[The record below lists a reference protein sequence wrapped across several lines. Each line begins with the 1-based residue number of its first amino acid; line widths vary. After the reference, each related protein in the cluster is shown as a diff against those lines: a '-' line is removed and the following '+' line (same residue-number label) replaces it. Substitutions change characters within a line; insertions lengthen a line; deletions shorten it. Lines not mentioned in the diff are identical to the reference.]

1 MAASQIEI
9 DDNTILDNIDA
20 EQVEFTADV
29 DGDDYDFVVQY
40 DLLEALSGD
49 RPDGDAVDMFNRF
62 IDAVSEAALS
72 ALSRNSDAN
81 PIIVSENDLE

>member
-1 MAASQIEI
+1 MASSQMEI
-9 DDNTILDNIDA
+9 DHATILDNIEA

-62 IDAVSEAALS
+62 IDQVSEAALS
-72 ALSRNSDAN
+72 ALSRNSDAT
-81 PIIVSENDLE
+81 PIVVSESDLE

>member
-9 DDNTILDNIDA
+9 DDSTILDNIDA

-62 IDAVSEAALS
+62 IDSVSEAALS